1 MPRSSIGLA
10 RERMAVLSCL
20 VLTFASPLLAQARPV
35 LAVSLSAGYASYDL
49 AGAGSGFVSAAGL
62 SWSPT
67 RLLVVEPGISFFS
80 YKPRFAAQ
88 RVSYLF
94 PEISVQ
100 AQVGRGR
107 VVPFVGLGLGGS
119 FVVAG
124 FGGTE
129 ETLHA
134 AIGLRINVGGGWG
147 VRGEA
152 RARSINPWV
161 GNTTDFMIGVSRR
174 MR

>member
-1 MPRSSIGLA
+1 MERSSLGLA
-10 RERMAVLSCL
+10 QRCVAVLGCL
-20 VLTFASPLLAQARPV
+20 ILALASQLLAQARPV
-35 LAVSLSAGYASYDL
+35 LAVSLSGGYASYDL
-49 AGAGSGFVSAAGL
+49 AGAGSGFVGAAGL

-67 RLLVVEPGISFFS
+67 RLLVVEPGISFFT
-80 YKPRFAAQ
+80 YQPTFAAPRQ
-88 RVSYLF
+88 SYLF

-107 VVPFVGLGLGGS
+107 VLPFVGVGLGGS

-124 FGGTE
+124 FGRTE

-134 AIGLRINVGGGWG
+134 TMGLRIDGGGGWG
-147 VRGEA
+147 VRGEV

-161 GNTTDFMIGVSRR
+161 GNTTDFVIGVSRR

>member
-1 MPRSSIGLA
+1 MPQSSFGLA
-10 RERMAVLSCL
+10 RGSVALLCCL

-35 LAVSLSAGYASYDL
+35 LAVSLSGGYASYDL
-49 AGAGSGFVSAAGL
+49 SGAGSGFVGAAGL

-67 RLLVVEPGISFFS
+67 RLLVVEPGISFFT
-80 YKPRFAAQ
+80 YKPTFAAARQ
-88 RVSYLF
+88 SYLF

-100 AQVGRGR
+100 AQVGSGR
-107 VVPFVGLGLGGS
+107 VLPFVGVGFGGS

-124 FGGTE
+124 IGRTE

-134 AIGLRINVGGGWG
+134 TMGLRIDIGGGWG
-147 VRGEA
+147 VRSEA

-161 GNTTDFMIGVSRR
+161 GNTFDIMIGVSRR